1 MKWWGVKSTNSCE
14 VIAKIL
20 KFLGWEYIQRAL
32 GGVEN
37 GEFEVKVNFDIENIL
52 KEKKKIWQYS
62 QFSSLRI
69 LSMYFGGSG
78 GRGYETVAI
87 Y

>member
-1 MKWWGVKSTNSCE
+1 M
-14 VIAKIL
+14 IAKIL
-20 KFLGWEYIQRAL
+20 KFLGWEYIQCAL

-52 KEKKKIWQYS
+52 KEKKRYGN
-62 QFSSLRI
+62 I
-69 LSMYFGGSG
+69 LNFLVWEYYQCIFGGSG